1 MITSHPPT
9 DEGSSGNLDV
19 RWCVFFPVGKQPQDT
34 LPLDLVG
41 ICRNITINLH
51 GFFFLDS
58 GRLRIDGLEETFN
71 PNGPTVGKTCLK
83 WNEVIATD
91 GTLAR
96 LPGALATFSQNESL
110 THTQSLELVGAIRNT
125 KLWANFKKPICQLE
139 RWLPRWRIGKETW
152 VCIADS
158 ENKTCQISSKTS
170 CCDIGKS
177 LTNQQHAKFLSS
189 CRPLLRQSAFGRQ
202 DLGDIVASLEV
213 GLGFFLD
220 AAKDPDGFLML
231 APRLHGVTVQR
242 C

>member
-34 LPLDLVG
+34 LPLNLVG

-58 GRLRIDGLEETFN
+58 ERLRIDGLEETFN

-96 LPGALATFSQNESL
+96 LHWQLLAKMSRSPTRNLLNSWVQSAIQSFGLTSKNQSASSKDGYHVGAPEKRRGYASL
-110 THTQSLELVGAIRNT
+110 TART
-125 KLWANFKKPICQLE
+125 KPAKYRRKP
-139 RWLPRWRIGKETW
+139 
-152 VCIADS
+152 
-158 ENKTCQISSKTS
+158 
-170 CCDIGKS
+170 
-177 LTNQQHAKFLSS
+177 
-189 CRPLLRQSAFGRQ
+189 
-202 DLGDIVASLEV
+202 
-213 GLGFFLD
+213 
-220 AAKDPDGFLML
+220 AA
-231 APRLHGVTVQR
+231 AT
-242 C
+242 